1 LSQAEDNCPIEMM
14 LPSDVKMLSLL
25 RNYRDKVL
33 MKSAEGRAYVTRY
46 YEHAPEIVTLLLLN
60 RDIRSMAFEAVNA
73 LAPSLENIVAGSPS
87 SLSRSQHR
95 SIESL
100 IEKMKKV
107 SSRRLRNTICLFEQD
122 IRKRD
127 VSRKIF
133 AASYE

>member
-1 LSQAEDNCPIEMM
+1 MM
-14 LPSDVKMLSLL
+14 LPSDVQKLSLL

-33 MKSAEGRAYVTRY
+33 MKSVEGRAYVKRY
-46 YEHAPEIVTLLLLN
+46 YEHAPEIVTMLLLN
-60 RDIRSMAFEAVNA
+60 QDIRSMAFEAVNV
-73 LAPSLENIVAGSPS
+73 LAPSLENIVAGRPS
-87 SLSRSQHR
+87 GLNRSQYR

-107 SSRRLRNTICLFEQD
+107 SSRRLRSTLCLFEQD

-133 AASYE
+133 AASHE